1 MVENNETADV
11 VTLFGYPDLLDTK
24 QVQQVLGLGRSIVYM
39 LIRNGEIRH
48 MKIHGKIRI
57 PRRYLVEYINTLWY
71 SENNTTDAGK
81 LSVMKEV

>member
-1 MVENNETADV
+1 MIENTETNIV
-11 VTLFGYPDLLDTK
+11 SLNGYPDLLDTK

-57 PRRYLVEYINTLWY
+57 PRRYLVEYINTIWY